1 MMNGAGTGMLIP
13 YSHVGRLA
21 LRVFNELKPLMDG
34 PFGEGADVPLKA
46 IGSIKLVI
54 SEGPL
59 EQETFLTIDS
69 FVEAINAIPDPVP
82 EAHDSVLP
90 VVGWEST
97 ERLECNCVREIGL
110 DNKHGWSIEAM
121 HSFPLPVNLDT
132 KLSVR
137 PRTNRKSRPARRA
150 R

>member
-34 PFGEGADVPLKA
+34 PFGEGADVPFKA

-59 EQETFLTIDS
+59 EQETFHESLEFFLNFQDADIFH
-69 FVEAINAIPDPVP
+69 FVKTMVKYYREEHGPVTS
-82 EAHDSVLP
+82 AKALRCSL
-90 VVGWEST
+90 
-97 ERLECNCVREIGL
+97 
-110 DNKHGWSIEAM
+110 
-121 HSFPLPVNLDT
+121 
-132 KLSVR
+132 
-137 PRTNRKSRPARRA
+137 
-150 R
+150 